1 MKEELKNITITV
13 LLALLISVS
22 LALYIECSTH
32 RGKALSYYKGSVVIA
47 QDAKHCTA
55 IIDTK
60 GIKNTIS
67 VTDFEYKIYNLGD
80 TIK

>member
-1 MKEELKNITITV
+1 MKEELKNIAITI
-13 LLALLISVS
+13 LLALLVSVT
-22 LALYIECSTH
+22 LALYIEGLAHS
-32 RGKALSYYKGSVVIA
+32 GKALSYYKGSVIIA
-47 QDAKHCTA
+47 QDAKHRTVT
-55 IIDTK
+55 IDTK